1 MSDNDIRY
9 NLEQEIDNVLNDINR
24 RTPVKLRNNT
34 PQILVS
40 IGIKDLPMYE
50 NPSHIRKN
58 ILTEKEARK
67 INLVITQRDHY
78 HGLGKT
84 IYIEVINS
92 LDTPRVI
99 FENKNKSDYLI
110 LTSIKDKNNKN
121 ILVPIKIEDKTY
133 VNNVEIDITRVK
145 SVYGYDRSKPDLN
158 TYFKKNINNGN
169 FTKIYEQKKEPST
182 GKIPQSALFLKII
195 YHNLLLMSIR
205 FAYYLL
211 I

>member
-34 PQILVS
+34 PQVLVS

-58 ILTEKEARK
+58 ILTDREA
-67 INLVITQRDHY
+67 INLGLIINSKDHY

-99 FENKNKSDYLI
+99 FENKKKSNEFLI
-110 LTSIKDKNNKN
+110 LTMVKDKNDNN
-121 ILVPIKIEDKTY
+121 IIVPIEIETETKI
-133 VNNVEIDITRVK
+133 NNLMIDINRVK
-145 SVYGYDRSKPDLN
+145 TIYGYNRKNPDLN
-158 TYFKKNINNGN
+158 KYIKDNINANKLE
-169 FTKIYEQKKEPST
+169 KIYEQKKENSST
-182 GKIPQSALFLKII
+182 NITSQLSSLSEDNI
-195 YHNLLLMSIR
+195 S
-205 FAYYLL
+205 
-211 I
+211 

>member
-34 PQILVS
+34 PEILVS

-99 FENKNKSDYLI
+99 FENKKKSNEFLI
-110 LTSIKDKNNKN
+110 LTMVKDKNDNN
-121 ILVPIKIEDKTY
+121 IIVPIEIETKTKI
-133 VNNVEIDITRVK
+133 NNLMIDINRVK
-145 SVYGYDRSKPDLN
+145 TIYGYNRKNPDLN
-158 TYFKKNINNGN
+158 KYIKDNINANKLE
-169 FTKIYEQKKEPST
+169 KIYEQKK
-182 GKIPQSALFLKII
+182 
-195 YHNLLLMSIR
+195 
-205 FAYYLL
+205 
-211 I
+211 

>member
-34 PQILVS
+34 PEILVS

-84 IYIEVINS
+84 IYIEIINN

-99 FENKNKSDYLI
+99 FENKN
-110 LTSIKDKNNKN
+110 NKN
-121 ILVPIKIEDKTY
+121 ILVSIKIEDKTY

-158 TYFKKNINNGN
+158 TYFNKNINNGN

-182 GKIPQSALFLKII
+182 GISTAVSSLSEDNI
-195 YHNLLLMSIR
+195 S
-205 FAYYLL
+205 
-211 I
+211 

>member
-1 MSDNDIRY
+1 MKWGLGMKYIIEINILFNYYQVSDNDIKY
-9 NLEQEIDNVLNDINR
+9 NLEQEIDNVLNNINR

-67 INLVITQRDHY
+67 MNLAITQRDHY

-99 FENKNKSDYLI
+99 FENKKKSNEFLI
-110 LTSIKDKNNKN
+110 LTMVKDKNDNN
-121 ILVPIKIEDKTY
+121 IIVPIEIETKTKI
-133 VNNVEIDITRVK
+133 NNLMIDINRVK
-145 SVYGYDRSKPDLN
+145 TIYGYNRKNPDLN
-158 TYFKKNINNGN
+158 KYIKDNINANKLE
-169 FTKIYEQKKEPST
+169 KIYEQKKRT
-182 GKIPQSALFLKII
+182 QVRI
-195 YHNLLLMSIR
+195 
-205 FAYYLL
+205 
-211 I
+211 

>member
-1 MSDNDIRY
+1 MKYIIEINILFNYYQVSDNDIRY

-34 PQILVS
+34 PEILVS

-50 NPSHIRKN
+50 NPSRIRKN

-99 FENKNKSDYLI
+99 FEN
-110 LTSIKDKNNKN
+110 KNNKN

-182 GKIPQSALFLKII
+182 GISTAVSSLSEDNI
-195 YHNLLLMSIR
+195 S
-205 FAYYLL
+205 
-211 I
+211 